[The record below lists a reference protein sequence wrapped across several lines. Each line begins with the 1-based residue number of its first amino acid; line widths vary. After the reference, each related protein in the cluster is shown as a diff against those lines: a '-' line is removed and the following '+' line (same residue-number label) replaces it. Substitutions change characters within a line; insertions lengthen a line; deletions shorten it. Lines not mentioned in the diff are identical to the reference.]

1 MCATTGYYS
10 LTTKEI
16 RVSIRTLA
24 SLISLDSRHLLRRI
38 TNPILLG
45 SLILVLHGF
54 LLTLGTF
61 HYFASEYALLHGV
74 SNPKY
79 ALGGYEPM
87 LFYLCIAVSLVFALR
102 LPNNRDD
109 SPNNVVIVYRPPSNF
124 LLALARVLTP
134 VFFVFG
140 VVAVSSLLFQAFA
153 VIDVANQP
161 GIVEPFEPQ
170 SLALVMVNLLVAL
183 LFWTS
188 LATLISQVFRSA
200 AIGFVGTFSLLILQA
215 NIAPLLPGE
224 LGSFTFGY
232 GAANLYVSDL
242 APNYWDLRYVA
253 YFVSVFLLAVALMYA
268 VASFQER
275 SDPAKRTIYKPMVV
289 TLTTLCIAGQAVV
302 HVMTLIAF
310 IQHQSWIREY
320 DEATRTVGHRG
331 VVKEIQGNVDIEP
344 GSSLFLQLDYTVGLD
359 SESGDSVLEGISTLT
374 FGFNPGMKVEHA
386 RCSGIDM
393 PNTHKNGILEIDV
406 SPCRLDTD
414 REYTFE
420 LAARGKP
427 VPHYLV
433 GHIPRSGRKDVDVQ
447 MVKLMGQ
454 RSSVF
459 TSEYV
464 ALTPFS
470 HWYPQLLGP
479 TPVSDKQ
486 SVVNL
491 PEYSLEIGLNRDS
504 WTLVITEGRVLNAEN
519 SRDHPF
525 VVNGKSQAI
534 WLLAADFRVDT
545 HPLESVDVNVLVHK
559 RHAKRLDR
567 NALLKD
573 GLVNTVDEAISR
585 LQDHGIDYPRDQ
597 FSIVEIPSTLSLLNQ
612 DSKLNALR
620 GSMVTF
626 RESGFPFVR
635 SSWMEKVHELSM
647 SGESGSSYWEGQLAF
662 RIRFFWVNPI
672 FNRTYEDAIV
682 GSLLAGRID
691 VANEESS
698 LAGLVLE
705 SLLLSLLDS
714 PIYRFD
720 FDLANSVAPK
730 SRINLPYI
738 WAQRRGQ
745 SGRDLRDY
753 EEVYLNSNAY
763 WESIEQSLSTMDS
776 VGKILAEESWLE
788 RRAERF
794 RVLKM
799 AELLGDSFDDNA
811 IASLLTSILAGDHTK
826 AIDLDRFIDVARSR
840 DMEIAPLI
848 RNTLLNT
855 ELPGISFSVA
865 KQTESEVPNA
875 HGHRFKTVLELRNN
889 TDVVGYVTFVI
900 DEARSEAV
908 GNRTIRLATN
918 STRLGPL
925 EISPKSSHR
934 LAVNTEDMLWPFK
947 ANTYLSLNRGIVN
960 VSVEQTPIQ
969 EAQIDPED
977 SESEWYSFV
986 PSQWNSEENE
996 NVIIVDDLDPG
1007 FEIPSSNY
1015 RQDSFTWT
1023 LGSDLFDRG
1032 YAREEGMDNGLPIG
1046 LNPFGPWVRSS
1057 SLASWGRYRHTFAL
1071 AVTSK
1076 PGIHKVSFHAELP
1089 KAGKWSLS
1097 YHLPDFSYF
1106 LDFQRATLGDY
1117 DIVVVAEGKER
1128 KLEVSS
1134 EDWVAGWNEIA
1145 TLDIESAGRTSVSVS
1160 NQCSQPYVF
1169 ADAIKWNF
1177 LE

>member
-1 MCATTGYYS
+1 MCATTGHYS
-10 LTTKEI
+10 LTTTEI

-24 SLISLDSRHLLRRI
+24 RLICHDLRHLLRRI
-38 TNPILLG
+38 TNSLLLG
-45 SLILVLHGF
+45 SLILILLGF
-54 LLTLGTF
+54 LLTLGTY

-87 LFYLCIAVSLVFALR
+87 LFYLCIAVSLVFALS
-102 LPNNRDD
+102 LPNYRDE
-109 SPNNVVIVYRPPSNF
+109 SLNNVVIVYRPPSNL

-134 VFFVFG
+134 VFFVVG
-140 VVAVSSLLFQAFA
+140 VVLATALLYQALASL
-153 VIDVANQP
+153 DVANRP

-170 SLALVMVNLLVAL
+170 SLMFVLVNLLVAL

-188 LATLISQVFRSA
+188 LATLISQLFKSS
-200 AIGFVGTFSLLILQA
+200 AIGFVGTFALLMIQA
-215 NIAPLLPGE
+215 NIGPLLPGE
-224 LGSFTFGY
+224 LGSFAFGY
-232 GAANLYVSDL
+232 GAASLYVSDL
-242 APNYWDLRYVA
+242 APDYWDLRHFT
-253 YFVSVFLLAVALMYA
+253 YFVSVFLLAVAWIYA

-289 TLTTLCIAGQAVV
+289 TLVALCIVGQAVV
-302 HVMTLIAF
+302 HVMTLSAIN
-310 IQHQSWIREY
+310 QHQSWIRAF
-320 DEATRTVGHRG
+320 DETTRSDLHQG
-331 VVKEIQGNVDIEP
+331 VVKEINGNVDIKP
-344 GSSLFLQLDYTVGLD
+344 GSSLSLQLSYTVEFANERGDFD
-359 SESGDSVLEGISTLT
+359 SLEMSTLT

-386 RCSGIDM
+386 RCFGNDM
-393 PNTHKNGILEIDV
+393 PYTHKNGILEIDV
-406 SPCRLDTD
+406 SPCGLGTD
-414 REYTFE
+414 HEYTFE
-420 LAARGKP
+420 LVARGKP

-459 TSEYV
+459 TSDYV
-464 ALTPFS
+464 ALTPLS
-470 HWYPQLLGP
+470 HWYPQLLYP
-479 TPVSDKQ
+479 TSVSDEQ

-504 WTLVITEGRVLNAEN
+504 WTLVTTEGRVHNAEN
-519 SRDHPF
+519 YQDHSF
-525 VVNGKSQAI
+525 VINGKSQTI
-534 WLLAADFRVDT
+534 GLLAADFRVAT
-545 HPLESVDVNVLVHK
+545 HPLESVDVNVLVHS
-559 RHAKRLDR
+559 RHSNRLDR
-567 NALLKD
+567 NELLTD
-573 GLVNTVDEAISR
+573 GLVKTIDEAISG
-585 LQDHGIDYPRDQ
+585 LQDHGIDYPLDQ

-612 DSKLNALR
+612 NKKLNALMK
-620 GSMVTF
+620 SIVTF
-626 RESGFPFVR
+626 RESGLPFVR
-635 SSWMEKVHELSM
+635 ASWMEKVHELSM
-647 SGESGSSYWEGQLAF
+647 SDESGSSYWEGQLGY

-691 VANEESS
+691 EANKESS

-705 SLLLSLLDS
+705 SLLLDLLDS

-763 WESIEQSLSTMDS
+763 WESIEQSLSTMHS
-776 VGKILAEESWLE
+776 RGKILAEESWLE

-811 IASLLTSILAGDHTK
+811 LASLVSSILAGEHTR
-826 AIDLDRFIDVARSR
+826 AIDLDQFIDVARSS
-840 DMEIAPLI
+840 DMEIAPQI
-848 RNTLLNT
+848 RNTLLNS

-865 KQTESEVPNA
+865 KQSESEVPNA
-875 HGHRFKTVLELRNN
+875 QGHRFKTVLELRNN
-889 TDVVGYVTFVI
+889 TDIVGYVTFLI

-908 GNRTIRLATN
+908 GDRTLRLATN

-960 VSVEQTPIQ
+960 ISVEQTPNQ
-969 EAQIDPED
+969 KAHIDPED

-996 NVIIVDDLDPG
+996 NEVIVDDLDPG

-1015 RQDSFTWT
+1015 RQDSFAWT
-1023 LGSDLFDRG
+1023 LGRDLFDRG

-1076 PGIHKVSFHAELP
+1076 PGIHKISFHAELP

-1106 LDFQRATLGDY
+1106 LEFQQATLGDY
-1117 DIVVVAEGKER
+1117 DIVVTAEGKEQ

-1145 TLDIESAGRTSVSVS
+1145 TLDIESAGRASVSVS
-1160 NQCSQPYVF
+1160 NQCNQPYVF

-1177 LE
+1177 SE